1 MKETRSNILKAALGL
16 FNKQGFVNVRLQH
29 IADKAWVSVGNLA
42 YHFENKQEI
51 LLALYNQIAKL
62 QRDLLNELNIV
73 PLFEHLDRHWNNVFK
88 VQETYRFFYIDTLE
102 ILRSN
107 KSIEEKHQNHINWE
121 VQQLQQML
129 MFNIS
134 RGAINGLPG
143 ESDVQQLAR
152 LLWMCE
158 NLWHHQSLITG
169 SGADSSSGLKQNPWY
184 VIKPYFTEIGK
195 QEYAQLQDLK
205 KTPHTFE

>member
-1 MKETRSNILKAALGL
+1 MKETRSNILKAALEL
-16 FNKQGFVNVRLQH
+16 FNTQGFVNVRLQH
-29 IADKAWVSVGNLA
+29 IADQAWVSVGNLA

-62 QRDLLNELNIV
+62 QRDLLKELNIV
-73 PLFEHLDRHWNNVFK
+73 PLFEHLDRHWDHVFE
-88 VQETYRFFYIDTLE
+88 VQATYRFFYIDTLE

-107 KSIEEKHQNHINWE
+107 KSITEKHQKHIHWE

-134 RGAINGLPG
+134 RGAIRAFSCKADL
-143 ESDVQQLAR
+143 EQLAR

-158 NLWHHQSLITG
+158 NLWHHQSLINGTD
-169 SGADSSSGLKQNPWY
+169 ADNRSGLKQNLWC

-205 KTPHTFE
+205 NTPHTFE